1 MVKIEKAFR
10 KKYSSMNYEN
20 SFASKDNFRGAYMV
34 MQLHDEV
41 IYEVCK
47 QDLADVQAIVKD
59 CMENCME
66 LPVKMKIKMKTGTS
80 WGSLTNVV

>member
-1 MVKIEKAFR
+1 
-10 KKYSSMNYEN
+10 MNNEN
-20 SFASKDNFRGAYMV
+20 GVQSVECFRGAFMV

-47 QDLADVQAIVKD
+47 QDLIEVQAIVKD
-59 CMENCME
+59 CMENCMD